1 MITNNFRDLLYIA
14 IANETLIC
22 DNEVFYGTK
31 IKYGYMMAPIKK
43 KKIKLVISFFVENQ
57 INDFIN

>member
-22 DNEVFYGTK
+22 DNGVFYG
-31 IKYGYMMAPIKK
+31 K
-43 KKIKLVISFFVENQ
+43 KKIRLHEGTYQEDKNQISGFLFLKNQ
-57 INDFIN
+57 INDFIK

>member
-31 IKYGYMMAPIKK
+31 KKYGYMMAPIKK
-43 KKIKLVISFFVENQ
+43 KKNQ
-57 INDFIN
+57 ISDFLFCRESNQ